1 PGLSM
6 TTDRTARLA
15 AARERAEELR
25 QELAR
30 IDNMHRAWLQDQGVH
45 VPDRLA
51 RQGRLAPSELLSAPR
66 LEVEAAI

>member
-1 PGLSM
+1 
-6 TTDRTARLA
+6 
-15 AARERAEELR
+15 LR